1 MFQAIGQFIVSVALG
16 AAALFGYH
24 QAVFGGAAVYVPVPR
39 YESSL
44 ALALT
49 ATQTSTMNLVSG
61 VDGNG
66 MPLSGPTCFTIDSGV
81 ANSVEDVCG
90 TASGTVVSNLTRGVD
105 SSGYNGSSTLSHAHR
120 VGADVKITDSPYL
133 AQIASLLNGSS
144 SLPNPLT
151 YSTSVST
158 STIAATSTNL
168 VSVALLNATA
178 FAGAPNG
185 SPTVKGIFEEATQQ
199 EVASGTQTGT
209 TGAHLVIPAT
219 AASRTASSS
228 PVVVVASG
236 TSSGID
242 SSFLLNGNY
251 SLGSTTVQSLTSAS
265 TTLNGT
271 TTLPNATNTI
281 LTTNA
286 YGSIYSIGS
295 ATTGTMLQYYNG
307 KWNTGIQE
315 VIATTSATMATTTVN
330 TLLETIALPNASK
343 GSVYEFVIQFQA
355 QTNGNGYGGGT
366 TSTVVLTGNGV
377 SSTFSIK
384 GGTENNTSAA
394 LIYGRIMMQQSTSSE
409 YVSGATNGTSQSGL
423 NALSSLDLSAS
434 PSLQVYVLKASGS
447 ASQNFNTTTTF
458 YMIQ

>member
-1 MFQAIGQFIVSVALG
+1 MS
-16 AAALFGYH
+16 
-24 QAVFGGAAVYVPVPR
+24 
-39 YESSL
+39 
-44 ALALT
+44 
-49 ATQTSTMNLVSG
+49 MVSG

-66 MPLSGPTCFTIDSGV
+66 MSLSGPTCFTIDSGV
-81 ANSVEDVCG
+81 ANSVEDLCG

-105 SSGYNGSSTLSHAHR
+105 SSGYNGSSTLAHAHR

-151 YSTSVST
+151 YASSVST

-236 TSSGID
+236 TSQAID
-242 SSFLLNGNY
+242 PSFLLNGNY
-251 SLGSTTVQSLTSAS
+251 SLGSTTAQSLTSAS

-271 TTLPNATNTI
+271 TILSLVTSTI
-281 LTTNA
+281 LTTNSSGTV
-286 YGSIYSIGS
+286 GSIGA
-295 ATTGTMLQYYNG
+295 ATAGTILQYYNG
-307 KWNTGIQE
+307 KWNTGIQQT
-315 VIATTSATMATTTVN
+315 IATSSVSAAANATTN
-330 TLLETIALPNASK
+330 IS
-343 GSVYEFVIQFQA
+343 
-355 QTNGNGYGGGT
+355 
-366 TSTVVLTGNGV
+366 TSTLPLATGK
-377 SSTFSIK
+377 SIYYFTMSFSNT
-384 GGTENNTSAA
+384 GGN
-394 LIYGRIMMQQSTSSE
+394 L
-409 YVSGATNGTSQSGL
+409 GA
-423 NALSSLDLSAS
+423 
-434 PSLQVYVLKASGS
+434 
-447 ASQNFNTTTTF
+447 FNTTTISIANGGNSTTIASF
-458 YMIQ
+458 GNSGSTNPKGGVISGIITMNGNTISEVVTGGAICTANCGTTSFVGAFPTYDLSTTTTLNISQTHSGGSATTWVTTTTMEMIQ